1 MLAFLVVGAVVALGA
16 IATTRSYNRFVQQR
30 QLIDNAWSNV
40 DTELTRR
47 HDLVPNL
54 VEVVKGYAAHE
65 RSTLESVITARA
77 AAVAA
82 SGTGTAQAGPE
93 NDLAQGVRRLLAL
106 IESYPDLRAAEHFL
120 ELQAELSRTEN
131 RIQAARRI
139 YNGNVREYNQRTETV
154 PSVLIARAFGFV
166 ASPYFEVDPIVHDT
180 GAPSAGL
187 SGGAGARSSASRH
200 N

>member
-1 MLAFLVVGAVVALGA
+1 MLPLLVAGGVLAIGA
-16 IATTRSYNRFVQQR
+16 IASLRSYNRFVQQR
-30 QLIDNAWSNV
+30 QLIDNSWSNV

-54 VEVVKGYAAHE
+54 VEVARGYAAHE
-65 RSTLESVITARA
+65 RATVESVIAARA

-82 SGTGTAQAGPE
+82 SGSGIAQAGPE

-154 PSVLIARAFGFV
+154 PSVVIAHAFGF
-166 ASPYFEVDPIVHDT
+166 AAAPYFEVDPILHET
-180 GAPSAGL
+180 GAPGIGLGNRPSAT
-187 SGGAGARSSASRH
+187 RH
-200 N
+200 S

>member
-1 MLAFLVVGAVVALGA
+1 MLALLVVGAVLAIGA
-16 IATTRSYNRFVQQR
+16 IASLRSYNRFVQQR
-30 QLIDNAWSNV
+30 QLIGNSWSNV
-40 DTELTRR
+40 DSELTRR

-65 RSTLESVITARA
+65 RSTLESVVTARA

-82 SGTGTAQAGPE
+82 SGTGITQAGPE
-93 NDLAQGVRRLLAL
+93 NDLARGVRRMLAL

-139 YNGNVREYNQRTETV
+139 YNGNVREYNQRTQTV
-154 PSVLIARAFGFV
+154 PSVLIAHAFRFT
-166 ASPYFEVDPIVHDT
+166 AAPYFEVDPILHET
-180 GAPSAGL
+180 GAPGIGLGNRPSAT
-187 SGGAGARSSASRH
+187 RH
-200 N
+200 S

>member
-1 MLAFLVVGAVVALGA
+1 MLAFLVVGGVLAFGA
-16 IATTRSYNRFVQQR
+16 IATLRSYNRFVQQR
-30 QLIDNAWSNV
+30 QLIDNSWSNV

-54 VEVVKGYAAHE
+54 VEVVRGYAAHE
-65 RSTLESVITARA
+65 RATLDAVVTARA

-82 SGTGTAQAGPE
+82 SGRGTTQAGPE
-93 NDLAQGVRRLLAL
+93 NELAQGVRRLLAL

-139 YNGNVREYNQRTETV
+139 YNGNDREYNQRAETV
-154 PSVLIARAFGFV
+154 PSMLVARAFGFV
-166 ASPYFEVDPIVHDT
+166 ASPYFEVDPIVHET
-180 GAPSAGL
+180 GAPGVQAGL
-187 SGGAGARSSASRH
+187 RPSASRH
-200 N
+200 S